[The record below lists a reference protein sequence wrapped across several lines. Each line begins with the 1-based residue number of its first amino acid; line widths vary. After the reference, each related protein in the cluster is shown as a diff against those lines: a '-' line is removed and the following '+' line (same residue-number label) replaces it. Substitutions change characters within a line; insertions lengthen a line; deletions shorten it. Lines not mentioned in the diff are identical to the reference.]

1 MENKSMTAA
10 EWLFEQIARRQGSIL
25 HTIPFY
31 NENQDLLLEAKQ
43 IDKEQRIQDMS
54 KMQIISD
61 IDFDGD
67 VTFMFNPKKYYAET
81 YGKTFI
87 DLVSDEES
95 QVHEVVRKL
104 KENKIQ
110 GGNK

>member
-1 MENKSMTAA
+1 MENKQTAV
-10 EWLFEQIARRQGSIL
+10 EWLFKQLWNEPKDKLTWYAIL
-25 HTIPFY
+25 K
-31 NENQDLLLEAKQ
+31 QAKQ
-43 IDKEQRIQDMS
+43 MDKEQRLQDMS

-61 IDFDGD
+61 VDFDGD

-81 YGKTFI
+81 YGKTFL

-95 QVHEVVRKL
+95 QVHEVVKKL
-104 KENKIQ
+104 KENKIH